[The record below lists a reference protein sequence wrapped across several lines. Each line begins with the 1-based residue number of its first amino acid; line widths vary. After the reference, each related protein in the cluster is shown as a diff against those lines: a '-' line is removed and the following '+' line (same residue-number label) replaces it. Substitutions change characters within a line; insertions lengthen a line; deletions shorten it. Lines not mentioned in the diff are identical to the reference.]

1 MVRNKGIRTIQLACL
16 FVIHRDCLG
25 VLGCEWCQAKR
36 ADMFDK
42 EGREV
47 LKPLPHPFCSEQS
60 KCFGGVVGAITPYG
74 DTPPSE

>member
-1 MVRNKGIRTIQLACL
+1 
-16 FVIHRDCLG
+16 
-25 VLGCEWCQAKR
+25 
-36 ADMFDK
+36 MFDK

-74 DTPPSE
+74 DTPPSK